1 MQLLMLSH
9 DVVGSRMAGPG
20 IRAWELAR
28 ALASYVPTTLVAPNQ
43 IDLTPPPGL
52 QLGSYTLGEP
62 ASFAPWLA
70 GATVVLL
77 NGHLL
82 EAHPELAEL
91 DVPLIIDLYDPT
103 MLENLELF
111 RTASAAERSLRHQRD
126 VVLFQR
132 QLAAGDCFLCAT
144 ERQRDLY
151 IGALLLAG
159 RVTPTLTDHDPD
171 LRRLIDVVPFG
182 LPAAAPVRQ
191 GPGLRGVVPGIGL
204 DDLLLLWSGGLW
216 DWMDPQTLVAA
227 MPAVAEALPQVRL
240 VFLAGRH
247 PGHALPMQAG
257 AQART
262 LAARLGLLDRHVF
275 FYDEWVPYAQ
285 RADLLLEA
293 DLFVSLHRDHLETR
307 YAAVRSR
314 VLDHFWVGR
323 PSLLSDGDPA
333 AELIRAE
340 GVGLVVPPEDPA
352 AVSAALVQLLEDAE
366 LRAQQASRAHALAS
380 RLQWAHLIEPILRF
394 VREPRHTRVL
404 VPLLREPVRPTV
416 ASPVGRRNEA
426 VRLLEE
432 RWHQLQQ
439 PAPGTPFLAHLG
451 RRLAHLLV
459 RPVMPLLA
467 AHIQVV
473 YAQAE
478 VTDHLAR
485 VGKTQ
490 IEAFAMQLQGL
501 EDAVLRLEALQRGEV
516 PPPPIS
522 KE

>member
-1 MQLLMLSH
+1 MLSH

-28 ALASYVPTTLVAPNQ
+28 ALAVHVPTTLVAPNQ

-159 RVTPTLTDHDPD
+159 RVTPTLTDRDPD

-182 LPAAAPVRQ
+182 LPAGAPVRQ
-191 GPGLRGVVPGIGL
+191 GPGLRGLVPGIGP

-227 MPAVAEALPQVRL
+227 MPAV
-240 VFLAGRH
+240 
-247 PGHALPMQAG
+247 
-257 AQART
+257 
-262 LAARLGLLDRHVF
+262 
-275 FYDEWVPYAQ
+275 
-285 RADLLLEA
+285 
-293 DLFVSLHRDHLETR
+293 
-307 YAAVRSR
+307 
-314 VLDHFWVGR
+314 
-323 PSLLSDGDPA
+323 
-333 AELIRAE
+333 
-340 GVGLVVPPEDPA
+340 
-352 AVSAALVQLLEDAE
+352 
-366 LRAQQASRAHALAS
+366 
-380 RLQWAHLIEPILRF
+380 
-394 VREPRHTRVL
+394 
-404 VPLLREPVRPTV
+404 
-416 ASPVGRRNEA
+416 
-426 VRLLEE
+426 
-432 RWHQLQQ
+432 
-439 PAPGTPFLAHLG
+439 
-451 RRLAHLLV
+451 
-459 RPVMPLLA
+459 
-467 AHIQVV
+467 
-473 YAQAE
+473 
-478 VTDHLAR
+478 
-485 VGKTQ
+485 
-490 IEAFAMQLQGL
+490 
-501 EDAVLRLEALQRGEV
+501 
-516 PPPPIS
+516 
-522 KE
+522 